1 MSIIAIIP
9 ARGGSKRFP
18 LKNLYPLCG
27 YPMLFFAI
35 QACRASRH
43 IHRVFVS
50 TEDEEIRSVALR
62 CGAEVIDRPKELAGD
77 EIWMQDVLKHA
88 VLDLEHRGLRV
99 DIVVRV
105 QANSPMVE
113 TEKIDEAI
121 EKLQAQKHKL
131 FEVFSVDQDGYEDA
145 AIHVLQRDV
154 VFQDALSVYKA
165 VVTTDY
171 VDVHTSDDLQ
181 EVEERWGGVLRE
193 KAGVIMPLPGRNA
206 EG

>member
-18 LKNLYPLCG
+18 LKNLHPLCG
-27 YPMLFFAI
+27 YPMLFYAI

-62 CGAEVIDRPKELAGD
+62 YGAEVIERPKALAGD
-77 EIWMQDVLKHA
+77 QVWMQDVLKHA
-88 VLDLEHRGLRV
+88 VLDLEHGGLHA

-121 EKLQAQKHKL
+121 EKLQAQKQKL

-145 AIHVLQRDV
+145 AIHVLRRDV

-165 VVTTDY
+165 VVRTDY
-171 VDVHTSDDLQ
+171 VDVHTPEDLR
-181 EVEERWGGVLRE
+181 EVEERWGAVLRK
-193 KAGVIMPLPGRNA
+193 KAAAIRPLPGRNA

>member
-18 LKNLYPLCG
+18 RKNIYPLCG
-27 YPMLFFAI
+27 RPMLFYAI

-43 IHRVFVS
+43 IDRVFVS
-50 TEDEEIRSVALR
+50 TEDDEVRAIALE

-77 EIWMQDVLKHA
+77 EVWMQDVMRHA
-88 VLDLEHRGLRV
+88 VLTLEQKGLCV
-99 DIVVRV
+99 DIVVRI

-113 TEKIDEAI
+113 AEKIDDAI
-121 EKLQAQKHKL
+121 EKLQGQKQKL

-154 VFQDALSVYKA
+154 VFQNALSVYKA

-171 VDVHTSDDLQ
+171 VDVHTPQDLQ
-181 EVEERWGGVLRE
+181 EVEKRWGTVLRR
-193 KAGVIMPLPGRNA
+193 KAAQNA
-206 EG
+206 VHPEA